1 MQTDGNA
8 GRPDTVHSKTGAPP
22 PQPRVCV
29 IVDDRECGVAAVR
42 HAAALVA
49 GGARPLMVLMR
60 QRSHLSEAL
69 ASAQGIV
76 VPGAKSLRVNTTF
89 RLVAAALAESG
100 APWEFHALDE
110 GGAALVTDVPTTLV
124 YAAHR
129 RGHVWLP
136 LPWPGS
142 GSPGIKVI
150 DRAGTSLVPV
160 RCDRRRRQR
169 QPKEHTQR

>member
-42 HAAALVA
+42 HAAALAA
-49 GGARPLMVLMR
+49 GDTRPLMVLMR

-76 VPGAKSLRVNTTF
+76 VPGAKALRVNTTF

-100 APWEFHALDE
+100 AAWEFHALDE
-110 GGAALVTDVPTTLV
+110 AGAALVTDVPTTLV

-136 LPWPGS
+136 WP
-142 GSPGIKVI
+142 GSPGIQVI

-160 RCDRRRRQR
+160 RCDRGRRQR
-169 QPKEHTQR
+169 QPKEHTQK